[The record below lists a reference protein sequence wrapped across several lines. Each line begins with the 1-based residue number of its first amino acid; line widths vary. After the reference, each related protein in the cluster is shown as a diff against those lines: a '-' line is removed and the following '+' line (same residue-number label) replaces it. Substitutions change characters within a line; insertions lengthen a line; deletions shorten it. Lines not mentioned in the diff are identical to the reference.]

1 MFWKL
6 YRNTPKKRR
15 KAFIRESFW
24 AWMFDHC
31 PRIYKLL
38 DKVLPWDTLPF

>member
-6 YRNTPKKRR
+6 YRNTPKNKR
-15 KAFIRESFW
+15 KEFIREHFW

-31 PRIYKLL
+31 PRIYRWC
-38 DKVLPWDTLPF
+38 DKHLPWDTLPF